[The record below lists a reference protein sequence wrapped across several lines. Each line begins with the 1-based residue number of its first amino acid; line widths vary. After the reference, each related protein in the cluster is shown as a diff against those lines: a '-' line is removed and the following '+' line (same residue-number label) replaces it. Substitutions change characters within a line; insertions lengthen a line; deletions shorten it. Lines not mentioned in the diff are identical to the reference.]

1 MSNGAPL
8 SNRSNGI
15 SLTHTHT
22 HTHTHTPPA
31 LDSKVVKMEN
41 DTVR

>member
-22 HTHTHTPPA
+22 HTHTHTA

>member
-1 MSNGAPL
+1 MSNVAPL
-8 SNRSNGI
+8 SNGSNGI

>member
-1 MSNGAPL
+1 MSNIAPL

-15 SLTHTHT
+15 SLTHSHT
-22 HTHTHTPPA
+22 HTHTHTA